1 MNCDD
6 TTDFDVDQTR
16 PLTAYGKFAPIYC
29 MVDIHEPVSY
39 LMKEN
44 VALCLNMV
52 LFHCKFVDTLL
63 EEPVTHSLIS
73 ELFDHL
79 EKKNIFTISE
89 RTPTLCAYDNHVREH
104 FSISFE
110 FIILLKCIFI
120 FILIN

>member
-1 MNCDD
+1 
-6 TTDFDVDQTR
+6 
-16 PLTAYGKFAPIYC
+16 